1 MPTNE
6 ILTLTILDI
15 VSIVMASKLYQ
26 NVKHWQDMV
35 IEAKL
40 MRVAQ
45 NASAFTCGC
54 KQFHRHG
61 NIIREWV
68 VICIHIRIIIIIIIS
83 STTAALEAVGWRQRV
98 TAGADQRGSFLHRV
112 LQKILNVTRRL
123 SSLHRL
129 FTIISLCELVSAIF
143 LLSSFLRLLP
153 PFPPPLILNSLA
165 C

>member
-15 VSIVMASKLYQ
+15 VSIDYQ
-26 NVKHWQDMV
+26 NVKHWQDIM

-54 KQFHRHG
+54 KRFHRHG

-68 VICIHIRIIIIIIIS
+68 IRIIIIIIIIS
-83 STTAALEAVGWRQRV
+83 TAAALKAVGWRQRV
-98 TAGADQRGSFLHRV
+98 MAGADQRGSFLYRV

-143 LLSSFLRLLP
+143 LLPSFVSCFPFHLLS
-153 PFPPPLILNSLA
+153 F
-165 C
+165 